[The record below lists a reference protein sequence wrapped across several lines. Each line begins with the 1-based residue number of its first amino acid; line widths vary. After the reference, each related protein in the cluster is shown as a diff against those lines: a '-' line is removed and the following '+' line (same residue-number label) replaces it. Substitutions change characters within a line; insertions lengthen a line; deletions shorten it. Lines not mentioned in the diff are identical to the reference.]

1 MTRSEAPERMSIWL
15 IPCDEHN
22 VLLSKYINEL
32 SEKLQSPPFEP
43 HVTLLSGQISRT
55 SAKQSLDNA
64 AKHCKPVTLETKN
77 IRTEDILTKT
87 LYLSL
92 KNSKDLSYLSE
103 LFKGYFFS
111 SSFTLDPHLSLA
123 YKILPKSA
131 RDSLV
136 RETRLPFKKIK
147 FSSLKTMY
155 TPVPA
160 RSEDDIR
167 TWEVLFSK
175 KLG

>member
-22 VLLSKYINEL
+22 VLLSMYINEL
-32 SEKLQSPPFEP
+32 SEKLQSPAFEP
-43 HVTLLSGQISRT
+43 HVTLYSGQISRN
-55 SAKQSLDNA
+55 SAKQSLDYA

-87 LYLSL
+87 FYLSL

-103 LFKGYFFS
+103 LFKSYFFP
-111 SSFTLDPHLSLA
+111 SSFSLDPHLSLA

-147 FSSLKTMY
+147 FSSLKAIH
-155 TPVPA
+155 TPIPA
-160 RSEDDIR
+160 KSEDDIE
-167 TWEVLFSK
+167 TWQVLFSQN
-175 KLG
+175 LR